1 MGKYQNISFHM
12 SGLQKQLGPI
22 QYRFDKVVVV
32 EVSLCSANVL
42 HGFSPNLL
50 TRQEE
55 YISIRQSALSIIY
68 PTQNYDYYKTIIA
81 WSLKGTN
88 QSNPCDNR

>member
-32 EVSLCSANVL
+32 EVSQMYCMD
-42 HGFSPNLL
+42 FSPNLL

-68 PTQNYDYYKTIIA
+68 PTQNYNKNNSCMIFERY
-81 WSLKGTN
+81 
-88 QSNPCDNR
+88 

>member
-42 HGFSPNLL
+42 HGFFSKPVNKAGRIHL
-50 TRQEE
+50 
-55 YISIRQSALSIIY
+55 
-68 PTQNYDYYKTIIA
+68 N
-81 WSLKGTN
+81 
-88 QSNPCDNR
+88 